1 MSACLDNTQD
11 PDIEKLSNASCV
23 ADVLEMTMEVRD
35 RHNSFCKVSG
45 RILLDRTKIFPA
57 S

>member
-35 RHNSFCKVSG
+35 RHNSFC
-45 RILLDRTKIFPA
+45 
-57 S
+57 